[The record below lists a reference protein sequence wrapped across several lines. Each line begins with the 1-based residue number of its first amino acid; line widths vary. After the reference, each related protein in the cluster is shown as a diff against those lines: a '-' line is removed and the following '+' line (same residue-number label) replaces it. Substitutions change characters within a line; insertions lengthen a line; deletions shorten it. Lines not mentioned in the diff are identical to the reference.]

1 MRRRIV
7 IGSRIA
13 AGLAAL
19 ALAAVLAVFAGD
31 VLAASSTMKRD
42 DLRFGV
48 APDARG
54 LWKVEG
60 RTPSL
65 ESILQLKDDLAWRVA
80 AQRFQL
86 SRARAN
92 IAYDP
97 TRTLSRAE
105 TQAGLASAE
114 TQELTARQ
122 ASPLRELLGDP
133 RLRGGG
139 RRPAERPRGSCERSS
154 SEFRRAIRLDPSN
167 DEAKFNLELLLRLL
181 EPGGSSAATAWA
193 SVRVG
198 TTPWAPRP
206 LRRARVTNECD
217 LPDTARRPGCAAGGV
232 AARHAAADRATRERG
247 ASRPAAA
254 GAARIAAA
262 RGDRAR
268 RPSRA
273 ARARSGAARRRHH
286 EGPARAGRRRGLPR
300 LRHLALDAGSLRP

>member
-1 MRRRIV
+1 MKRRIV
-7 IGSRIA
+7 IGSRIV

-97 TRTLSRAE
+97 TRTSSRAE

-122 ASPLRELLGDP
+122 ASPLANFSAILAYEEAVGDP
-133 RLRGGG
+133 QNGPRLL
-139 RRPAERPRGSCERSS
+139 ERSA

-181 EPGGSSAATAWA
+181 EPGGEQ
-193 SVRVG
+193 RRDRLGVG
-198 TTPWAPRP
+198 S
-206 LRRARVTNECD
+206 
-217 LPDTARRPGCAAGGV
+217 GGDDAV
-232 AARHAAADRATRERG
+232 GAAAAQ
-247 ASRPAAA
+247 
-254 GAARIAAA
+254 
-262 RGDRAR
+262 
-268 RPSRA
+268 
-273 ARARSGAARRRHH
+273 
-286 EGPARAGRRRGLPR
+286 EGTGY
-300 LRHLALDAGSLRP
+300 